1 MDIQSS
7 INEKETARTTKR
19 LFIGCFYTFFV
30 NGGLALIL
38 GAILPFMKATYNLN
52 YQTAGLLLSF
62 HSVGNLVS
70 SFTGG
75 ILPVYLGRKKS
86 ILLFSSMG
94 FLAFLL
100 MTLTGN
106 PFLLLLAFFMT
117 GMNRGAVSNF
127 NNTMINE
134 IATGKGWALNLL
146 HSIFAVGALV
156 SPFIALFFTKNDPD
170 GWIYAALVLAFFCLT
185 ELIVYGRMQI
195 PNNVPLPKERK
206 KADLGFLKN
215 KYFLTA
221 SGILFS
227 YMCAEQAINGWL
239 VTYFKDSG
247 IMSGNLAQ
255 SMASLLWLTILIG
268 RLICAYL
275 SSKIK
280 KSRLLLL
287 NAFGYLIFFIVLLF
301 SRTMA
306 PAVTGII
313 GVGFFMA
320 GLCPTTM
327 ASVGEIIKEYPLAL
341 SFLLTFSGL
350 GAVLM
355 PAIIGSVA
363 DTVGILGGMSVV
375 IIAVVITVALI
386 IYNAVISK
394 NLEIS

>member
-7 INEKETARTTKR
+7 INEKETTRTTKQIF
-19 LFIGCFYTFFV
+19 LGCFYTFFV

-38 GAILPFMKATYNLN
+38 GAILPFMKVTYNLN

-94 FLAFLL
+94 FLAFIL

-106 PFLLLLAFFMT
+106 PFLLLLAFFLT

-127 NNTMINE
+127 NNTIINE

-146 HSIFAVGALV
+146 HSIFAVGAFV
-156 SPFIALFFTKNDPD
+156 SPFIALFFTRNNSD
-170 GWIYAALVLAFFCLT
+170 GWIYAALVLSFFCLI

-195 PNNVPLPKERK
+195 PNNEPLLKERK
-206 KADLGFLKN
+206 KADFGFLKN

-255 SMASLLWLTILIG
+255 SMASLLWLVILIG
-268 RLICAYL
+268 RLLCAYL

-287 NAFGYLIFFIVLLF
+287 NAFGYLIFFILLLF
-301 SRTMA
+301 SRTMVPVVA
-306 PAVTGII
+306 GII

-320 GLCPTTM
+320 GLYPTVM
-327 ASVGEIIKEYPLAL
+327 ASIGEIIKEYPLAL
-341 SFLLTFSGL
+341 SFLLTFTGL
-350 GAVLM
+350 GAILM
-355 PAIIGSVA
+355 PAIIGIVA
-363 DTVGILGGMSVV
+363 DAVGILGGMSVV
-375 IIAVVITVALI
+375 IIAVAITLALI

-394 NLEIS
+394 DREIS